1 MNKHIDTTAQ
11 INDPRSYLSFQDI
24 LETVSHEPGQ
34 GRLLDQIEKIVRV
47 QQRDRLDVILSQVA
61 EDQLLPVQ
69 VLLER
74 ELPQRGKSN
83 PAYNRFVI
91 PSWKKHDDIYW
102 QSLVDYIVLALRTFK
117 EIDFCA
123 KRGKLVL
130 HYFDIPGGA
139 ARVQDVIRRLVWLI
153 DSENLSVDFTR
164 SRWMENWRHTVAS
177 MSREEV
183 LTAAGIL
190 DFDHTNPWDGLHRAW
205 LGRGYFRVDKGSG
218 SCTLVKVSAAI
229 APMVARNISH

>member
-34 GRLLDQIEKIVRV
+34 GRLLDQIEKILRV
-47 QQRDRLDVILSQVA
+47 QQRERLDIVLSQVA

-74 ELPQRGKSN
+74 DLPQRGKSN

-91 PSWKKHDDIYW
+91 PSWKKYDDIYW

-130 HYFDIPGGA
+130 HYFD
-139 ARVQDVIRRLVWLI
+139 
-153 DSENLSVDFTR
+153 
-164 SRWMENWRHTVAS
+164 
-177 MSREEV
+177 
-183 LTAAGIL
+183 
-190 DFDHTNPWDGLHRAW
+190 
-205 LGRGYFRVDKGSG
+205 
-218 SCTLVKVSAAI
+218 
-229 APMVARNISH
+229 

>member
-1 MNKHIDTTAQ
+1 MNTQSDSTAQ
-11 INDPRSYLSFQDI
+11 TNHPRSCLTFQDI

-47 QQRDRLDVILSQVA
+47 QQRERLDIILSQVA

-74 ELPQRGKSN
+74 DLPQRGKSN
-83 PAYNRFVI
+83 SAYNRFLI
-91 PSWKKHDDIYW
+91 PSWKKYDDIYW
-102 QSLVDYIVLALRTFK
+102 QSLVDYTVLALRTFK
-117 EIDFCA
+117 EIDFSA
-123 KRGKLVL
+123 NRGKLVL
-130 HYFDIPGGA
+130 HYFDIPGGTP
-139 ARVQDVIRRLVWLI
+139 RVQDVIRRLVWLI
-153 DSENLSVDFTR
+153 DNERLSVDFTR

-190 DFDHTNPWDGLHRAW
+190 EIVPKL
-205 LGRGYFRVDKGSG
+205 L
-218 SCTLVKVSAAI
+218 
-229 APMVARNISH
+229 ISPE

>member
-34 GRLLDQIEKIVRV
+34 GRLLDQIEKILRV
-47 QQRDRLDVILSQVA
+47 QQRERLDIVLSQVA

-74 ELPQRGKSN
+74 DLPQRGKSN

-91 PSWKKHDDIYW
+91 PSWKKYDDIYW

-123 KRGKLVL
+123 RRGKLVL
-130 HYFDIPGGA
+130 HYFDVPGGA

-153 DSENLSVDFTR
+153 DNENLSVDFTR

-190 DFDHTNPWDGLHRAW
+190 EIVPKL
-205 LGRGYFRVDKGSG
+205 LLS
-218 SCTLVKVSAAI
+218 
-229 APMVARNISH
+229 PE

>member
-1 MNKHIDTTAQ
+1 MNTHLESTAQ
-11 INDPRSYLSFQDI
+11 TNHPRSHLTFQDI
-24 LETVSHEPGQ
+24 LETVRHEPGQ

-91 PSWKKHDDIYW
+91 PSWKKYDDIYW

-153 DSENLSVDFTR
+153 DNEHLSVDFTR

-190 DFDHTNPWDGLHRAW
+190 EIVPKLLINPE
-205 LGRGYFRVDKGSG
+205 
-218 SCTLVKVSAAI
+218 
-229 APMVARNISH
+229 

>member
-34 GRLLDQIEKIVRV
+34 GRLLDQIEKILRV
-47 QQRDRLDVILSQVA
+47 QQRERLDIVLSQVA

-74 ELPQRGKSN
+74 DLPQRGKSN

-91 PSWKKHDDIYW
+91 PSWKKYDDIYW

-123 KRGKLVL
+123 RRGKLVL
-130 HYFDIPGGA
+130 HYFDVPGGA

-153 DSENLSVDFTR
+153 DNENLSVDFTR

-190 DFDHTNPWDGLHRAW
+190 EIVPKL
-205 LGRGYFRVDKGSG
+205 L
-218 SCTLVKVSAAI
+218 
-229 APMVARNISH
+229 ISPE

>member
-1 MNKHIDTTAQ
+1 MNTHLDTTSQ
-11 INDPRSYLSFQDI
+11 TNHPRSYLSFQDI

-34 GRLLDQIEKIVRV
+34 GRLLDQIEKILRV
-47 QQRDRLDVILSQVA
+47 QQRERLDVILSEVA

-74 ELPQRGKSN
+74 DLPQRGKSS

-102 QSLVDYIVLALRTFK
+102 QSLIDYTILALRTFK
-117 EIDFCA
+117 EIHFCA
-123 KRGKLVL
+123 NRGKLVL
-130 HYFDIPGGA
+130 HYFDVPGGTP
-139 ARVQDVIRRLVWLI
+139 RVQDVIRKLVWLI
-153 DSENLSVDFTR
+153 DNDHLSVDFTR
-164 SRWMENWRHTVAS
+164 SRWMESWRHTVAS

-190 DFDHTNPWDGLHRAW
+190 EIVPKLLLSPD
-205 LGRGYFRVDKGSG
+205 
-218 SCTLVKVSAAI
+218 
-229 APMVARNISH
+229 

>member
-11 INDPRSYLSFQDI
+11 TNHSQAYLSFQDI

-34 GRLLDQIEKIVRV
+34 GRLLDQIEKILRV
-47 QQRDRLDVILSQVA
+47 QQRERLDIVLSQVA

-74 ELPQRGKSN
+74 DLPQRGKSN

-91 PSWKKHDDIYW
+91 PSWKKYDDIYW

-123 KRGKLVL
+123 RRGKLVL

-153 DSENLSVDFTR
+153 DNEHLSVDFTR

-190 DFDHTNPWDGLHRAW
+190 EIVPKLLINPQ
-205 LGRGYFRVDKGSG
+205 
-218 SCTLVKVSAAI
+218 
-229 APMVARNISH
+229 

>member
-34 GRLLDQIEKIVRV
+34 GRLLDQIEKILRV
-47 QQRDRLDVILSQVA
+47 QQRERLDIVLSQVA

-74 ELPQRGKSN
+74 DLPQRGKSN
-83 PAYNRFVI
+83 PAYNRFAI
-91 PSWKKHDDIYW
+91 PSWKKYDDIYW

-153 DSENLSVDFTR
+153 DNEHLSVDFTR

-190 DFDHTNPWDGLHRAW
+190 EIVPKL
-205 LGRGYFRVDKGSG
+205 L
-218 SCTLVKVSAAI
+218 
-229 APMVARNISH
+229 ISPE

>member
-1 MNKHIDTTAQ
+1 MNTHLESTAQ
-11 INDPRSYLSFQDI
+11 TNHPRSHLTFQDI
-24 LETVSHEPGQ
+24 LETVRHEPGQ

-47 QQRDRLDVILSQVA
+47 QQRDRLDVILSQVG

-83 PAYNRFVI
+83 PAYNRFMI
-91 PSWKKHDDIYW
+91 PSWKKYDDIYW

-153 DSENLSVDFTR
+153 DNENLSVDFTR

-190 DFDHTNPWDGLHRAW
+190 EIVPKL
-205 LGRGYFRVDKGSG
+205 L
-218 SCTLVKVSAAI
+218 
-229 APMVARNISH
+229 ISPE

>member
-1 MNKHIDTTAQ
+1 MNSHLESTTQ
-11 INDPRSYLSFQDI
+11 TNHPRSHLTFQDI
-24 LETVSHEPGQ
+24 LETVRHEPGQ

-47 QQRDRLDVILSQVA
+47 QQRDRLDVILSQVG

-83 PAYNRFVI
+83 PAYNRFMI
-91 PSWKKHDDIYW
+91 PSWKKYDDIYW

-130 HYFDIPGGA
+130 HYFDIPGGT
-139 ARVQDVIRRLVWLI
+139 ARVQDVVRRLVWLI
-153 DSENLSVDFTR
+153 DNEHLSVDFTR

-190 DFDHTNPWDGLHRAW
+190 EIVPKL
-205 LGRGYFRVDKGSG
+205 LLS
-218 SCTLVKVSAAI
+218 
-229 APMVARNISH
+229 PE

>member
-47 QQRDRLDVILSQVA
+47 QQRERLYVILSQIA

-74 ELPQRGKSN
+74 DLPQKGKCNS
-83 PAYNRFVI
+83 AYNRFAI
-91 PSWKKHDDIYW
+91 PSWKKYDDIYW
-102 QSLVDYIVLALRTFK
+102 QSLIDYTILALRTFK

-130 HYFDIPGGA
+130 HYFDIPGGT
-139 ARVQDVIRRLVWLI
+139 ARVQDVVRRLVWLI
-153 DSENLSVDFTR
+153 DNENLSVDFTR
-164 SRWMENWRHTVAS
+164 SRWMESWRHTVAS

-190 DFDHTNPWDGLHRAW
+190 EVVPKLLLSRE
-205 LGRGYFRVDKGSG
+205 
-218 SCTLVKVSAAI
+218 
-229 APMVARNISH
+229 

>member
-1 MNKHIDTTAQ
+1 MNIQSDSTAQ
-11 INDPRSYLSFQDI
+11 TNHPRSCLTFQDI

-47 QQRDRLDVILSQVA
+47 QQRERLDIILSQVT

-74 ELPQRGKSN
+74 DLPQRGKSN
-83 PAYNRFVI
+83 SAYNRFLI
-91 PSWKKHDDIYW
+91 PSWKKYDDIYW
-102 QSLVDYIVLALRTFK
+102 QSLVDYTVLALRTFK
-117 EIDFCA
+117 EIDFSA
-123 KRGKLVL
+123 IRGKLVL
-130 HYFDIPGGA
+130 HYFDIPGGTP
-139 ARVQDVIRRLVWLI
+139 RVQDVIRRLVWLI
-153 DSENLSVDFTR
+153 DNERLSVDFTR

-190 DFDHTNPWDGLHRAW
+190 EIVPKL
-205 LGRGYFRVDKGSG
+205 L
-218 SCTLVKVSAAI
+218 
-229 APMVARNISH
+229 ISPE

>member
-11 INDPRSYLSFQDI
+11 TNHSQSYLSFQDI

-34 GRLLDQIEKIVRV
+34 GRLLDQIEKILRV
-47 QQRDRLDVILSQVA
+47 QQRERLDIVLSQVA
-61 EDQLLPVQ
+61 EDQLQPVQ

-74 ELPQRGKSN
+74 DLPQRGKSN

-123 KRGKLVL
+123 MRGKLVL
-130 HYFDIPGGA
+130 HYFDIPGGT

-153 DSENLSVDFTR
+153 DNDQLSVDFTR

-190 DFDHTNPWDGLHRAW
+190 EIVPKLLLSRE
-205 LGRGYFRVDKGSG
+205 
-218 SCTLVKVSAAI
+218 
-229 APMVARNISH
+229 

>member
-1 MNKHIDTTAQ
+1 MNIQSDSTAQ
-11 INDPRSYLSFQDI
+11 TNHPRSCLTFQDI

-47 QQRDRLDVILSQVA
+47 QQRERLDIILSQVA

-74 ELPQRGKSN
+74 DLPQRGKSN
-83 PAYNRFVI
+83 SAYNRFLI
-91 PSWKKHDDIYW
+91 PSWKKYDDIYW
-102 QSLVDYIVLALRTFK
+102 QSLVDYTVLALRTFK
-117 EIDFCA
+117 EIDFSA
-123 KRGKLVL
+123 NRGKLVL
-130 HYFDIPGGA
+130 HYFDIPGGTP
-139 ARVQDVIRRLVWLI
+139 RVQDVIRRLVWLI
-153 DSENLSVDFTR
+153 DNERLSVDFTR

-190 DFDHTNPWDGLHRAW
+190 EIVPKL
-205 LGRGYFRVDKGSG
+205 L
-218 SCTLVKVSAAI
+218 
-229 APMVARNISH
+229 ISPE

>member
-1 MNKHIDTTAQ
+1 MNAHSDSTAQ
-11 INDPRSYLSFQDI
+11 TNHPRSCLTFQDI

-47 QQRDRLDVILSQVA
+47 QQRERLDIILSQVA

-74 ELPQRGKSN
+74 DLPQRGKSN
-83 PAYNRFVI
+83 SAYNRFLI
-91 PSWKKHDDIYW
+91 PSWKKYDDIYW
-102 QSLVDYIVLALRTFK
+102 QSLVDYTVLALRTFK
-117 EIDFCA
+117 EIDFSA
-123 KRGKLVL
+123 NRGKLVL
-130 HYFDIPGGA
+130 HYFDIPGGTP
-139 ARVQDVIRRLVWLI
+139 RVQDVIRRLVWLI
-153 DSENLSVDFTR
+153 DNERLSVDFTR

-190 DFDHTNPWDGLHRAW
+190 EIVPKL
-205 LGRGYFRVDKGSG
+205 L
-218 SCTLVKVSAAI
+218 
-229 APMVARNISH
+229 ISPE

>member
-34 GRLLDQIEKIVRV
+34 GRLLDQIEKILRV
-47 QQRDRLDVILSQVA
+47 QQRERLDIVLSQVA

-74 ELPQRGKSN
+74 DLPQRGKSN

-91 PSWKKHDDIYW
+91 PSWKKYDDIYW

-153 DSENLSVDFTR
+153 DNENLSVDFTR
-164 SRWMENWRHTVAS
+164 SRWMESSHHTVAS

-190 DFDHTNPWDGLHRAW
+190 EIVPKL
-205 LGRGYFRVDKGSG
+205 L
-218 SCTLVKVSAAI
+218 
-229 APMVARNISH
+229 ISPE

>member
-24 LETVSHEPGQ
+24 LETVSHKPGQ
-34 GRLLDQIEKIVRV
+34 GRLLDQIEKILRV
-47 QQRDRLDVILSQVA
+47 QQRERLDIVLSQVA

-74 ELPQRGKSN
+74 DLPQRGKSN

-91 PSWKKHDDIYW
+91 PSWKKYDDIYW

-139 ARVQDVIRRLVWLI
+139 AGVQDVIRRLVWLI
-153 DSENLSVDFTR
+153 DNENLSVDFTR

-190 DFDHTNPWDGLHRAW
+190 EIVPKL
-205 LGRGYFRVDKGSG
+205 L
-218 SCTLVKVSAAI
+218 
-229 APMVARNISH
+229 ISPE

>member
-34 GRLLDQIEKIVRV
+34 GRLLDQIEKILRV
-47 QQRDRLDVILSQVA
+47 QQRERLDIVLSQVA

-74 ELPQRGKSN
+74 DLPQRGKSN

-91 PSWKKHDDIYW
+91 PSWKKYDDIYW

-153 DSENLSVDFTR
+153 DNEHLSVDFTR

-177 MSREEV
+177 MSREQV

-190 DFDHTNPWDGLHRAW
+190 EIVPKLLINPQ
-205 LGRGYFRVDKGSG
+205 
-218 SCTLVKVSAAI
+218 
-229 APMVARNISH
+229 

>member
-34 GRLLDQIEKIVRV
+34 GRLLDQIEKILRV
-47 QQRDRLDVILSQVA
+47 QQRERLDIVLSQVA

-74 ELPQRGKSN
+74 DLPQRGKSN

-91 PSWKKHDDIYW
+91 PSWKKYDDIYW

-153 DSENLSVDFTR
+153 DNENLSVDFTR

-190 DFDHTNPWDGLHRAW
+190 EIVPKLLLSRE
-205 LGRGYFRVDKGSG
+205 
-218 SCTLVKVSAAI
+218 
-229 APMVARNISH
+229 

>member
-1 MNKHIDTTAQ
+1 MNKHIDTTTQ

-34 GRLLDQIEKIVRV
+34 GRLLDQIEKILRV
-47 QQRDRLDVILSQVA
+47 QQRERLDSVLSQVA

-74 ELPQRGKSN
+74 DLPQRGKSN

-91 PSWKKHDDIYW
+91 PSWKKCDDIYW

-153 DSENLSVDFTR
+153 DNEHLSVDFTR

-190 DFDHTNPWDGLHRAW
+190 EIVPKLLINPE
-205 LGRGYFRVDKGSG
+205 
-218 SCTLVKVSAAI
+218 
-229 APMVARNISH
+229 

>member
-34 GRLLDQIEKIVRV
+34 GRLLDQIEKILRV
-47 QQRDRLDVILSQVA
+47 QQRERLDSVLSQVA

-74 ELPQRGKSN
+74 DLPQRGKSN

-91 PSWKKHDDIYW
+91 PSWKKYDDIYW

-190 DFDHTNPWDGLHRAW
+190 EIVPKL
-205 LGRGYFRVDKGSG
+205 LLS
-218 SCTLVKVSAAI
+218 
-229 APMVARNISH
+229 PE

>member
-1 MNKHIDTTAQ
+1 MNKHIDSTAQ
-11 INDPRSYLSFQDI
+11 AHHSQSYLSFQDI

-34 GRLLDQIEKIVRV
+34 GRLLDQIEKILRV
-47 QQRDRLDVILSQVA
+47 QQRERLDIVLSQVA
-61 EDQLLPVQ
+61 EDQLQPVQ

-74 ELPQRGKSN
+74 DLPQRGKSN

-123 KRGKLVL
+123 MRGKLVL
-130 HYFDIPGGA
+130 HYFDIPGGT

-153 DSENLSVDFTR
+153 DNDHLSVDFTR

-190 DFDHTNPWDGLHRAW
+190 EIVPKLLLSRE
-205 LGRGYFRVDKGSG
+205 
-218 SCTLVKVSAAI
+218 
-229 APMVARNISH
+229 